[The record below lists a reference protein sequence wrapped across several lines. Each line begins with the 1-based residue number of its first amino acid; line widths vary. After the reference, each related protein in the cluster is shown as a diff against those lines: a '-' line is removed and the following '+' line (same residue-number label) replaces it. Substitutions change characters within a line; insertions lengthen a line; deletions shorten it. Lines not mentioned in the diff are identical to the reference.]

1 MTKECEFGCECDVA
15 TEFQPFRTIL
25 DPEDLNRLIA
35 EKTARARR
43 WVELQ
48 DKLGGQFETD

>member
-1 MTKECEFGCECDVA
+1 MTAECEFGCDCDIPSEIGNFKVV
-15 TEFQPFRTIL
+15 L
-25 DPEDLNRLIA
+25 DQTDLDRLVN
-35 EKTARARR
+35 EKLARARR

>member
-1 MTKECEFGCECDVA
+1 MTKECEFGCECDTVA
-15 TEFQPFRTIL
+15 EFQPFRTIL
-25 DPEDLNRLIA
+25 DPEDPNRLIA